1 MSRTA
6 HMNILSP
13 NLQTHVTARE
23 QTGVRAAQMETE
35 APSIL
40 QQYLRIA
47 KRWKWVIIGAV
58 AACVLIGLIVTL
70 LMTPKY
76 TASAVIEIAR
86 ESDQV
91 TNFQGVEREAGI
103 ADQEFYQTQYGLLR
117 SRSLAER
124 VALQLNLVDDPAFFA
139 MFGSG
144 DSDNPAFQMV
154 NGRYTAAG
162 RAERQRIAGEILLLN
177 LGIEPTRLSRLVSI
191 NFTSPDPA
199 FSAKVANAWSQNFIE
214 TNLERKIQATSYGRE
229 ALQRQLAEYKDRLD
243 ESQRQ
248 LVNYASSQQIINL
261 PAQSG
266 GDGTT
271 TQERSIVADNLAALN
286 TALSEATADRIQ
298 AEARFR
304 QAGSG
309 GASVEALANNA
320 INNLRQ
326 RRAELAAQYQEMM
339 VRFEPGYPAAQAIQ
353 EQIDQ
358 LDRSIAREEARVAGS
373 LETQYRQAV
382 QRESALQ
389 QRVNG
394 LKDEFLDLRRRS
406 IQYNVYQQEV
416 DTNRALYDALLQRF
430 KEIGVAGGIGVNN
443 IAIVDTADVPQEP
456 SSPRLLLNL
465 AISILAGL
473 GLGAAL
479 AFALE
484 QLDEA
489 IGDPAELQR
498 RLGLPLLGSVPKV
511 DDGTEPRDAL
521 LDRKSD
527 LFDAYIAVQTNLAFT
542 TEHGVPRS
550 FSVTSTRPA
559 EGKSTTSLALA
570 TTLARSGKR
579 VILVD
584 GDMRSPSVHHLGG
597 VDHDRGLSNFLS
609 GEDNIASLTFEMD
622 DLGFTAMSAGPI
634 PPNAA
639 ELLTGQR
646 LSHLIDRL
654 LESYDHVVIDSPPVM
669 GLADAPLIAS
679 RVEGVIYA
687 VESHGIRSTQVKTAL
702 NRLAAANARIFGG
715 VLTKFEARKSFYGYG
730 YDYGYNYGR
739 DTEAKAA

>member
-1 MSRTA
+1 MTP
-6 HMNILSP
+6 HEP
-13 NLQTHVTARE
+13 V
-23 QTGVRAAQMETE
+23 AAKTVAADIE
-35 APSIL
+35 APTLL
-40 QQYLRIA
+40 QQYMRIA
-47 KRWKWVIIGAV
+47 KRWRWVIIGS
-58 AACVLIGLIVTL
+58 LIGCILLALIATL

-76 TASAVIEIAR
+76 TATAVIEISR

-91 TNFQGVEREAGI
+91 TDFQGVERDASI

-124 VALQLNLVDDPAFFA
+124 VATQLRLVDDPKFFE
-139 MFGSG
+139 MYGFESEE
-144 DSDNPAFQMV
+144 NPAFRIT
-154 NGRYTAAG
+154 NGRFPAQG
-162 RAERQRIAGEILLLN
+162 RGERQREAGVILLRN
-177 LGIEPTRLSRLVSI
+177 AGIDPTRLSRLVSI
-191 NFTSPDPA
+191 SFTSPDPTL
-199 FSAKVANAWSQNFIE
+199 SAKVANAWSENFIE

-229 ALQRQLAEYKDRLD
+229 ALQRQLTEYKDRLD
-243 ESQRQ
+243 QSQRQ
-248 LVNYASSQQIINL
+248 LVAYASQQQIINL
-261 PAQSG
+261 PSQSV
-266 GDGTT
+266 GDGTV

-286 TALSEATADRIQ
+286 TALSDATADRIQ

-304 QAGSG
+304 QAGGS
-309 GASVEALANNA
+309 GASAEALTNDA
-320 INNLRQ
+320 INDLRSK
-326 RRAELAAQYQEMM
+326 RAQLAAEYQQMM
-339 VRFEPGYPAAQAIQ
+339 VQFEPGYPAAAALQQ
-353 EQIDQ
+353 QINQ
-358 LDRSIAREEARVAGS
+358 LDRSIVREESRVSSS
-373 LETQYRQAV
+373 LEAQYRQAV
-382 QRESALQ
+382 QREAALA
-389 QRVNG
+389 QRVSG
-394 LKDEFLDLRRRS
+394 LKGEFLDLRRRS

-430 KEIGVAGGIGVNN
+430 KEIGVAGGVGVNN
-443 IAIVDTADVPQEP
+443 IAVVDMADVPQRP
-456 SSPRLLLNL
+456 SSPRLLVNL
-465 AISILAGL
+465 ALSILAGL

-489 IGDPAELQR
+489 IGDPTELQR
-498 RLGLPLLGSVPKV
+498 RLGLPLLGSVPV
-511 DDGTEPRDAL
+511 VAEGSTPRDAL

-559 EGKSTTSLALA
+559 EGKSTTSLALS

-584 GDMRSPSVHHLGG
+584 GDMRSPSVHHLGN
-597 VDHDRGLSNFLS
+597 VDHSRGLSNFLT
-609 GEDNIASLTFEMD
+609 GDDDIGSLTFEMS

-646 LSHLIDRL
+646 LRVLIERL
-654 LESYDHVVIDSPPVM
+654 LETYDHVIIDSPPVM

-702 NRLAAANARIFGG
+702 SRLAAANARIFGG
-715 VLTKFEARKSFYGYG
+715 VLTKFESRKSFYGYG
-730 YDYGYNYGR
+730 YDYGYDYGR
-739 DTEAKAA
+739 DRVAEAA